1 MEGEKERGLVMAKVT
16 REELQQLKTEVLAA
30 LETVRRLK
38 KKAKAIE
45 EGF

>member
-1 MEGEKERGLVMAKVT
+1 MAKAAKK
-16 REELQQLKTEVLAA
+16 EQLQQIKMEVLAA

-45 EGF
+45 EGS